1 MSLLNDLL
9 LEARK
14 NEHNGNYDVDYK
26 LFLQAKSIHSS
37 DLKGLHHVIEEGL
50 WRLNPLWM
58 ASIEHNN
65 LLLRPCNSD
74 DANFLR
80 QCFDD
85 SDFMNRFNRQTP
97 LFGNLDKALIN
108 VHKKPPVHNGF
119 LMWVIHLKDT
129 GPVGL
134 ACLSSIDQVN
144 KKAEFSIG
152 FPRKRLNLVTLK
164 SSLMVIHFS
173 FFMMDLNK
181 LYTQIYE
188 DNHQALKNTLHLGFR
203 HEGTLEEHY
212 LLPNHGVITVYLT
225 GLTKKR
231 LLENKNIRRLASRL
245 INQIW

>member
-1 MSLLNDLL
+1 MRLLSDLL
-9 LEARK
+9 QEAK
-14 NEHNGNYDVDYK
+14 ENEHNGNYDVAYK
-26 LFLQAKSIHSS
+26 LFLQAKSIHTSE
-37 DLKGLHHVIEEGL
+37 LKGLDHVIEEGL

-65 LLLRPCNSD
+65 LLLRPCNID

-80 QCFDD
+80 QCFED

-97 LFGNLDKALIN
+97 LFGNLDKALI
-108 VHKKPPVHNGF
+108 K
-119 LMWVIHLKDT
+119 
-129 GPVGL
+129 
-134 ACLSSIDQVN
+134 VN

-203 HEGTLEEHY
+203 HEGTLDEHY
-212 LLPNHGVITVYLT
+212 LLPNHGVTNVYLT

-231 LLENKNIRRLASRL
+231 LLENEKIRKIAGRL